1 MQVRSLTLDSLS
13 EPEALLLLALG
24 NDKANRI
31 WEATLEQQAGKEKL
45 NEGADRETRVKWIK
59 SKYLTKDFMAVNG
72 QSTDREV
79 RNRELYE
86 AAREGKLLEAAT
98 ALAQGADVEW
108 KNEKDGGKTAL
119 HVCAISQRPSD
130 GEWLAIECAEL
141 LIQNGADMKVLD
153 HSSHNVL
160 DCAVVG
166 NADREMVEYL
176 STKFE

>member
-1 MQVRSLTLDSLS
+1 
-13 EPEALLLLALG
+13 LG
-24 NDKANRI
+24 NDKANSI
-31 WEATLEQQAGKEKL
+31 WEETLNQQQDKEKL
-45 NEGADRETRVKWIK
+45 KEHADRETRVKWIK
-59 SKYLTKDFMAVNG
+59 SKYLTKDFMKFHDKSQNSEAK
-72 QSTDREV
+72 
-79 RNRELYE
+79 NRELYE
-86 AAREGKLLEAAT
+86 AAKEGKLLAAAT

-108 KNEKDGGKTAL
+108 KNAEDGGKTPL
-119 HVCAISQRPSD
+119 HACAVSQRPSD

-160 DCAVVG
+160 DCAVIG